1 MDNDIL
7 KALRLQ
13 KSISEYRDDLYLST
27 IQRMQEESARILKP
41 QLGNAF
47 VANCARD
54 LAGEVVRNF
63 FNTSDYHITVD
74 QMATRI
80 LKFEYE
86 NEYDPIGNNSELHKN
101 VLYQND
107 MSPDTK
113 DFIAGEINAH
123 LGTNFHFPESTLD
136 SIHADLE
143 KNQHKLFEIERDKDY
158 SDKKARDSF
167 RRSKVDANGDLFDDY
182 TGEKG
187 GHKSVLRNGKT
198 ILVSNLQADH
208 VQSREAATY
217 NAKLIKA
224 QGVEELRQFINS
236 ADNMKLMHESA
247 NTSKGDVRVCKV
259 DGKIVYKNTKDSDY
273 VKSTDITHKATPKQL
288 AEATCKQWEKDSD
301 PEKIQK
307 LKNNGY
313 LNDDGK
319 VPESIR
325 KKLEDNIR
333 HSQNKESSIILK
345 NTKYDTVAKDAAAS
359 TKKNIGKIV
368 AGQVIYYAVPP
379 IVYELRKILCDGAT
393 KLDNAIS
400 RLAESGKRICNY
412 VFSHL
417 KDIFKSVAE
426 NSLKTFLKT
435 FMDTLI
441 NMVKASVKKL
451 LKIAKSLVMSVVDAI
466 KIVTSPNTSGAQKAD
481 SVFTLFGVTITNI
494 VLELLFEAIEDGLGI
509 PEFLLSPLQ
518 ILTSI
523 ICTNLVMLI
532 LEKADIF
539 NVHLGFKM
547 TALEEMFERER
558 ENYNRQYEEY
568 NQTTQEEIADLLQ
581 KLKDDCQNI
590 SDSLKN
596 FDPYEDS
603 AREILE
609 DVNRIFNMNIDFEAE
624 WQSFLGRPA
633 VETTA

>member
-113 DFIAGEINAH
+113 DYIAGEINAH

-136 SIHADLE
+136 TIRKEGDAA
-143 KNQHKLFEIERDKDY
+143 QTKLFEKKDGRYVDINMIQKAKGDYVKQQTADGSTLKDEYNDKDVEY
-158 SDKKARDSF
+158 YETKSGRS
-167 RRSKVDANGDLFDDY
+167 RRNLDVDHN
-182 TGEKG
+182 
-187 GHKSVLRNGKT
+187 
-198 ILVSNLQADH
+198 QAT
-208 VQSREAATY
+208 ATATY
-217 NAKLIKA
+217 NSKFLKEEGIQKLK
-224 QGVEELRQFINS
+224 ENLNS
-236 ADNMKLMHESA
+236 ESNFAMMNKIA
-247 NTSKGDVRVCKV
+247 NESKGDVRVY
-259 DGKIVYKNTKDSDY
+259 DKNGN
-273 VKSTDITHKATPKQL
+273 DITHRASPAQLSKAI
-288 AEATCKQWEKDSD
+288 CDRWENAN
-301 PEKIQK
+301 PETKQK
-307 LKNNGY
+307 LIEEGY
-313 LNDDGK
+313 LTADGK
-319 VPESIR
+319 VPKSIQ
-325 KKLEDNIR
+325 KKLNDNIKK
-333 HSQNKESSIILK
+333 SQNSESKVILQNTDYNKVK
-345 NTKYDTVAKDAAAS
+345 NDAIDK
-359 TKKNIGKIV
+359 TKKSIGKII

-481 SVFTLFGVTITNI
+481 SVFTLFGVTVTNI

-518 ILTSI
+518 IITSV

-532 LEKADIF
+532 LEKADLF
-539 NVHLGFKM
+539 NVRLGFKM
-547 TALEEMFERER
+547 AELEEMFERER

-581 KLKDDCQNI
+581 KIKDDCQNI

-624 WQSFLGRPA
+624 WQNFLGRPT
-633 VETTA
+633 VEITA